1 MRHKPTQ
8 NHSVLVGLMLHH
20 SHDDYEYWRLD
31 ISKEDQDAIFRILE
45 KYDTSGSPI
54 QPIQGEQVS
63 ESADIKTR
71 KAPSVLYARL

>member
-45 KYDTSGSPI
+45 KYDTSGSPMCDDSMRGSLRI
-54 QPIQGEQVS
+54 YDVDTQQVRRP
-63 ESADIKTR
+63 D
-71 KAPSVLYARL
+71 Y